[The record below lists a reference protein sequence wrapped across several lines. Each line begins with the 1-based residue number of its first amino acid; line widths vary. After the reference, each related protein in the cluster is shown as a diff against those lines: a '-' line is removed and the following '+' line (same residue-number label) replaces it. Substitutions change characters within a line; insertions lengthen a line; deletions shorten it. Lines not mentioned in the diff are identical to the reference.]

1 MNPVDF
7 RSLARAPAEDPA
19 APAPADPLYAG
30 KAKNAA
36 EKFEAFFIADMLHQT
51 RSTTRALA
59 DEDSFYQNRIN
70 QDMLDMADT
79 VVADVMSHQHAF
91 GIADAILKQVLPAP
105 SALKSGTLAVAPEQS
120 GESVRSSAPAEK
132 VRTE

>member
-7 RSLARAPAEDPA
+7 RSQVQAPAEDSA

-30 KAKNAA
+30 KARSAA
-36 EKFEAFFIADMLHQT
+36 EKFESFFIADMLHQT
-51 RSTTRALA
+51 RSTTRVLA
-59 DEDSFYQNRIN
+59 DEDSFYQNRVN

-91 GIADAILKQVLPAP
+91 GIADAILKQVLPAAP
-105 SALKSGTLAVAPEQS
+105 ALKSGALAVAAVQS
-120 GESVRSSAPAEK
+120 GVSGRTSALAEK